1 MGEEMTAY
9 LILYKLSWTNEIK
22 ECVIV
27 TDKES
32 FDIYDYM
39 IERYNDSNIE
49 INIRR
54 YDTVHMVREGAE

>member
-1 MGEEMTAY
+1 MTAY

-39 IERYNDSNIE
+39 A
-49 INIRR
+49 RR
-54 YDTVHMVREGAE
+54 YKDENICLNIKDYYDVHLIR